1 MFIHRLEI
9 DIDNPELLVPLA
21 GSDGE
26 GSVAGTHHSP
36 QYTSSVSETSEHRDD
51 YVHVDLPYPSEV
63 LEDIHPSDS
72 ASESQPRPHR
82 RYTAG
87 ASRGH
92 TGPRPPPRRP
102 DRGSVGYRHREPAP
116 ESPESVDSAEDFVA
130 GAAYRPDP
138 RQRQSYYGTGHVV
151 QMPPYAHSS
160 SSGASYVYPTV
171 PGPPSNQMVHYGAP
185 PPAPYGQQYPQM
197 GVPPSAGY
205 PPAQPYQMSHHSG
218 SHVSSPYV
226 VPPYGGQQVM
236 PFGPGAGYFPTQYPT
251 HYPHSQ
257 PWDPYQRFPQSSP
270 PPAAPAA
277 APEPAPPK
285 SASPTQSAVSNTV
298 SQEDIVKKL
307 EAMLLEEKK
316 DREAKE
322 AAREAAI
329 KAAADDLAAKAER
342 AASDAKIAEEAA
354 AKAREEV
361 KKEAEAKAAD
371 DAAKA
376 QAEAEAKAER
386 AASDAKIAEEA
397 AAKAKKEM
405 EEAAAAAVPPP
416 PEKKAPIR
424 FKDAVGRKFN
434 FPFHLCAK
442 WPVSV
447 STNLPPPYRGPTTSG
462 SFSDGLQGMEELIRQ
477 AFLHVEGIGPHV
489 QEGHYDLLGPNGE
502 IILPQV
508 WETVVE
514 PDWTVT
520 MHMWPMPPEPEKPK
534 TPPPLDGDIMVLGEL
549 LNPGKKTK
557 GKGAKKLIPP
567 PPPSFLPS
575 IDALNI
581 TAPLDAPA
589 ASGKEVDKTSKKAG
603 PVKTAP
609 KKVVPSTGFSAWM
622 MGGKAAKP
630 PPKALKETKKPD
642 GAAASQQGAPVNE
655 GSCTVM

>member
-1 MFIHRLEI
+1 MYRLEI
-9 DIDNPELLVPLA
+9 DIDNPELIVPSA

-87 ASRGH
+87 ASRAH
-92 TGPRPPPRRP
+92 TGSRPPPRRP

-138 RQRQSYYGTGHVV
+138 RQRQSYYGAGHVV

-218 SHVSSPYV
+218 SHVSSPYG

-236 PFGPGAGYFPTQYPT
+236 PFGPGAGYFPPQYPT
-251 HYPHSQ
+251 PYPPSQ
-257 PWDPYQRFPQSSP
+257 PWDSYQRFHQSPPPP
-270 PPAAPAA
+270 PPAAPAP

-405 EEAAAAAVPPP
+405 EEESTDPVQGRCRKKVQFSISSLREMACKCFPPL
-416 PEKKAPIR
+416 AQR
-424 FKDAVGRKFN
+424 LDRVF
-434 FPFHLCAK
+434 
-442 WPVSV
+442 
-447 STNLPPPYRGPTTSG
+447 
-462 SFSDGLQGMEELIRQ
+462 DGLQGMEELIRQ

-534 TPPPLDGDIMVLGEL
+534 TPPPLDGDILVLGDL
-549 LNPGKKTK
+549 LNPGKKAK

-609 KKVVPSTGFSAWM
+609 KKVVPSTSFSAWM

-630 PPKALKETKKPD
+630 PPKALKEIKKPD
-642 GAAASQQGAPVNE
+642 GAAASQQGAPANE